1 MGFLLR
7 TTWKFVT
14 SEEKSGSLLLTVA
27 LGKLYF
33 EDESDG
39 TKMTVKY
46 RCVTAGQGKGPPVGA
61 NWSNTADP
69 SNQFDN
75 VGVMP
80 GKYFGPLSFPCRGY
94 MIGVGG
100 SAGVVGSI
108 LGMDVTGG
116 GLTAVLFGML
126 PVFAGVR
133 LWGLGRGALPGASIS
148 GGVAL
153 FELESLTEP

>member
-1 MGFLLR
+1 MTHCGTLQTSKAGTKLTVAKRLECNYTLGIGTPKGGTMGFLLR

-80 GKYFGPLSFPCRGY
+80 GKYFGPLSFP
-94 MIGVGG
+94 
-100 SAGVVGSI
+100 
-108 LGMDVTGG
+108 
-116 GLTAVLFGML
+116 
-126 PVFAGVR
+126 
-133 LWGLGRGALPGASIS
+133 
-148 GGVAL
+148 
-153 FELESLTEP
+153 